1 MATAKKL
8 PSGSWRCLIYTGN
21 DKNGKRQ
28 YKSFTAA
35 TKREAEYLATQYMV
49 SLEEHKKQ
57 KKSDALF
64 SDALSQYIAS
74 KTPVLSPS
82 TIRGYRNIE
91 TILNRE
97 FSFFMYKLYNLC
109 TC

>member
-82 TIRGYRNIE
+82 TEIRYDTPPPTSVQHPRSGRGFCRP
-91 TILNRE
+91 T
-97 FSFFMYKLYNLC
+97 
-109 TC
+109 